1 MVEVT
6 MQFPFLLRTVWKG
19 LVFYWPLM
27 LVFAPFGFIA
37 VYFRKKLRCKWLL
50 LLPPVLYLI
59 GEVWVWLNVTGVL
72 GSWGIHVVS
81 PMNLI
86 QYLLF
91 FTFGEVIGLLFS
103 FIKNEKT

>member
-6 MQFPFLLRTVWKG
+6 MQFPFLLRAVWKG
-19 LVFYWPLM
+19 LAFYWPLM
-27 LVFAPFGFIA
+27 LVFTPFGFMSA
-37 VYFRKKLRCKWLL
+37 FFWRKLRYKWLL

-72 GSWGIHVVS
+72 GSWGIHMVS

-86 QYLLF
+86 RYLLF
-91 FTFGEVIGLLFS
+91 FTFGEVIGFLFS
-103 FIKNEKT
+103 FVKNEKT